1 MSTWYPRVLLR
12 HYLERG
18 LSNTAIAARVGLSRR
33 TVYRWLA
40 TGPLDRDLDPTTV
53 RYPPRR
59 SKPDPYKPPIEERL
73 HVSRAHGRPAVRR
86 GAGCGLSGKPQ
97 GYPVKDVAAAGG
109 WKDEGTMLKSYQ
121 QADPETIRTVVLH
134 PTHRMVSQ

>member
-109 WKDEGTMLKSYQ
+109 WTKGRCSS
-121 QADPETIRTVVLH
+121 
-134 PTHRMVSQ
+134 PTSKPIPRRSARWCCTRRIGW